1 VLDLVVSSYAPT
13 VRSLADARR
22 TSSDSPGSPLI
33 VGVPAAPGT
42 PPLPRVRE
50 ETAELSSRFPAARV
64 LTDDQ
69 ATRRRVLDAL
79 PEHRWV
85 HFACHAVSA
94 ADGAATGQLLLHDHQ
109 TDPLT
114 VADLARLR
122 LDDAETAYLSAC
134 DTSISRGDLADEA
147 LHITGAFQM
156 AGFRHVIGTLW
167 TVGDATART
176 VADQYYDARRTTD
189 PATALHTAVQAVRT
203 TYPTRPAVWAPFVH
217 AGA

>member
-1 VLDLVVSSYAPT
+1 MSVS
-13 VRSLADARR
+13 
-22 TSSDSPGSPLI
+22 
-33 VGVPAAPGT
+33 AAPGT
-42 PPLPRVRE
+42 PPLPRVRD
-50 ETAELSSRFPAARV
+50 ETAELSTRFPAARV

-69 ATRRRVLDAL
+69 ATRQRVLDAL
-79 PEHRWV
+79 PQHQSV

-122 LDDAETAYLSAC
+122 LGDAETAYLSAC
-134 DTSISRGDLADEA
+134 DTSISRGDLTDEA

-167 TVGDATART
+167 SVGDQTART
-176 VADQYYDARRTTD
+176 VADQYYAAAQTID
-189 PATALHTAVQAVRT
+189 PAVALHTAVQAVRT
-203 TYPTRPAVWAPFVH
+203 THPRVRLCGHRSSTRAPDR
-217 AGA
+217 GR